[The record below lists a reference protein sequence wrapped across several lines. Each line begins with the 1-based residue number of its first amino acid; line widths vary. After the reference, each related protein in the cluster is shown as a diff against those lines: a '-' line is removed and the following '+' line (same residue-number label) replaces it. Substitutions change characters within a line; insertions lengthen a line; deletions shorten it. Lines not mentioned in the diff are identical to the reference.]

1 MHKDGFI
8 HTNIREGDGNMK
20 IMSVDWGRLSL
31 EMSKYI
37 GIDTRI
43 RKRNEKLKQV
53 NSKIQPVAKGERSN
67 AEYKKPYKKTL

>member
-8 HTNIREGDGNMK
+8 HTIREGDGNMK

-67 AEYKKPYKKTL
+67 AEYKKPYKKAL

>member
-1 MHKDGFI
+1 M
-8 HTNIREGDGNMK
+8 R
-20 IMSVDWGRLSL
+20 IMSVDWSRLSM

-53 NSKIQPVAKGERSN
+53 NGRIQPVAKGERTN
-67 AEYKKPYKKTL
+67 AEYKKPHKKNL

>member
-8 HTNIREGDGNMK
+8 HTIREGDGNMK

-53 NSKIQPVAKGERSN
+53 NNKI
-67 AEYKKPYKKTL
+67 

>member
-1 MHKDGFI
+1 M
-8 HTNIREGDGNMK
+8 HTNIREGDGSNMR

-53 NSKIQPVAKGERSN
+53 NNKIQPVSKGERSN
-67 AEYKKPYKKTL
+67 AEYKKPHKKTL

>member
-8 HTNIREGDGNMK
+8 HTIREGDGNMK

-53 NSKIQPVAKGERSN
+53 NNKIQPVAKGERSN
-67 AEYKKPYKKTL
+67 AEYKKPHKKSL

>member
-1 MHKDGFI
+1 M
-8 HTNIREGDGNMK
+8 R
-20 IMSVDWGRLSL
+20 IMSVNWSRLSM

-37 GIDTRI
+37 GIDTHI

-67 AEYKKPYKKTL
+67 AEYKKPYKKAL

>member
-1 MHKDGFI
+1 M
-8 HTNIREGDGNMK
+8 R

-53 NSKIQPVAKGERSN
+53 NNKIQSVAKGERSN
-67 AEYKKPYKKTL
+67 AEYKKPHKKTL